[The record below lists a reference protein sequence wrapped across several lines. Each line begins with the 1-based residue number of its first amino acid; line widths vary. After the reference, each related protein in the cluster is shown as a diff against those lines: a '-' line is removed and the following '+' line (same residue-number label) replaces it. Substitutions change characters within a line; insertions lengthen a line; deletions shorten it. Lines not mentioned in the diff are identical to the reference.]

1 MRPSRGQ
8 LRAGLTLIELIFT
21 IVLIGFVTAIAVP
34 RLHTLKDQAQL
45 SGATTRFSRAVMT
58 ARQAA
63 IQRGRRSYFRHK
75 NDSIWV
81 IVDTTGNDSVIVST
95 PYSLT
100 SSYGVEVT
108 SPTGLSTIEFDPR
121 GVAVQAAKK
130 IFLFEHT
137 SSGRTDSLCV
147 SRLGNLIKKQCP

>member
-21 IVLIGFVTAIAVP
+21 IVLIGIVSAIAVP

-63 IQRGRRSYFRHK
+63 IESFAAAGDGQR
-75 NDSIWV
+75 
-81 IVDTTGNDSVIVST
+81 TM
-95 PYSLT
+95 
-100 SSYGVEVT
+100 EVFEI
-108 SPTGLSTIEFDPR
+108 LHF
-121 GVAVQAAKK
+121 AAWNGAP
-130 IFLFEHT
+130 LQNSDH
-137 SSGRTDSLCV
+137 G
-147 SRLGNLIKKQCP
+147 